1 MTSYLDL
8 RNSVPKR
15 QYGDNISLGDWLVF
29 GNSFT
34 QAAAISN
41 SQVCFI
47 GKASLTIIVESI
59 GYNITQ
65 IGFPNA
71 DIFTV
76 TIKLYRTVCND
87 NLCIICV
94 VPSFNLADH
103 ICYNWVWSNFF
114 SCFSRDLLR
123 ISQKLIGL
131 ESHFT
136 DIVKVATGLVV
147 GDIIAISGR
156 LYCVG
161 VAVNNSYALTFELRI
176 FRKSFSQG

>member
-29 GNSFT
+29 SNSFT
-34 QAAAISN
+34 QATAISN

-65 IGFPNA
+65 IGFANA

-76 TIKLYRTVCND
+76 AIKLYRAVCYD
-87 NLCIICV
+87 NLGIICV

-103 ICYNWVWSNFF
+103 VCYNWVWSDFF

-123 ISQKLIGL
+123 ITQKLIGL
-131 ESHFT
+131 ECHFS
-136 DIVKVATGLVV
+136 DVVQVATGLVV
-147 GDIIAISGR
+147 SYIITISRR

-161 VAVNNSYALTFELRI
+161 VAVNNGYTLTFELRI